1 MELQDYFNNKVHAND
16 VIELQQFIFT
26 YNDPRKTEKTAKDSS
41 APRDHV
47 TTFRW
52 PAVGPSS
59 SLSPVSLYIFLTIA
73 MEPLLGRGSIPRRS
87 HIIG

>member
-1 MELQDYFNNKVHAND
+1 MPMKNMELQDYFNNKVHAND

-47 TTFRW
+47 TTFR
-52 PAVGPSS
+52 
-59 SLSPVSLYIFLTIA
+59 
-73 MEPLLGRGSIPRRS
+73 
-87 HIIG
+87 